1 MTPFDCPNCKGR
13 QKYMP
18 PHESDDCWDECVCSA
33 RPKDCSSCGGSGID
47 PELVEVLKPFMD
59 VDPAI
64 EPNEWVLAQAH
75 QAKAAAAAVVAYWKE
90 KG

>member
-1 MTPFDCPNCKGR
+1 MLGALGGSDAVIDPCP
-13 QKYMP
+13 
-18 PHESDDCWDECVCSA
+18 
-33 RPKDCSSCGGSGID
+33 SCGGSGID